1 MQRTTMSVKA
11 SIIWSVIAT
20 AIWCLVSLA
29 FISTALEPLL
39 VQAPALFLMMFFSM
53 RLGALLSIWINK
65 KWPQKET
72 IVQQN
77 TASKNEAP
85 TTDRPEHVR
94 RRRNSSRARTR
105 RKK

>member
-11 SIIWSVIAT
+11 SIIWSLIAT
-20 AIWCLVSLA
+20 AVWCLVKLA
-29 FISTALEPLL
+29 FITKEPQSLL
-39 VQAPALFLMMFFSM
+39 FEAPALFLMMFFSM

-77 TASKNEAP
+77 TATKNEAP
-85 TTDRPEHVR
+85 TTDRPEHAR